1 MYHSRVELVVLGI
14 HKNWRVG
21 IKERYGRSLVV
32 NMEIQKSKGEMGV
45 FGLGWALRCMEG
57 CADLLFGGQ
66 RLHLR

>member
-45 FGLGWALRCMEG
+45 WFGLGA
-57 CADLLFGGQ
+57 
-66 RLHLR
+66 